1 MLMIT
6 EQWQAGTLTYSLAGA
21 LAGDWAAELERCWR
35 DAAIS
40 PAPQRVVIDL
50 TEVVFVDER
59 GKALLALMAEAGAEF
74 IAGDI
79 LMKSIVDEIANH
91 TTVSM
96 D

>member
-1 MLMIT
+1 MIT
-6 EQWQAGTLTYSLAGA
+6 EQWQAGTLTYNLAGA
-21 LAGDWAAELERCWR
+21 LVGDWVAELERCWR
-35 DAAIS
+35 AAALGLL
-40 PAPQRVVIDL
+40 PAPQRLVIDL

-79 LMKSIVDEIANH
+79 LMKSIVDEITHH
-91 TTVSM
+91 TFVSM

>member
-6 EQWQAGTLTYSLAGA
+6 EQRNTGALTFRLAGA

-35 DAAIS
+35 DAAI
-40 PAPQRVVIDL
+40 PPEPQRMVVDL
-50 TEVVFVDER
+50 TEVVFVDESGR
-59 GKALLALMAEAGAEF
+59 AVLTLMAEAGAEL

-79 LMKSIVDEIANH
+79 LMKSIVDEIANR
-91 TTVSM
+91 TTDSM